1 VIFGLGT
8 ALAWGVADVAAA
20 VVGRRIGSVATTV
33 ASQVAALV
41 PLVGLGLATGALRPA
56 GGGRLAALLA
66 SGVVGATAYALFYRA
81 LELGPVALVSPVS
94 AAYAAVT
101 VPLAVIF
108 LGESLRGLALAGALL
123 TMAGVVL
130 ISADLRRI
138 PAEATRG
145 FPGLLPALGSLV
157 LFGVSAFLLGLF
169 SKDLGWLP
177 TVALV
182 RVGSVG
188 ALLLLLAA
196 RRPAVRGLRRPGWAA
211 AAAGVGLADVAGVIL
226 FARGMEVGMVS
237 VVSVVSSTYTLIP
250 VAAGVAFLGER
261 PAPNQA
267 AGVAVVVAG
276 LVLLGLAG

>member
-1 VIFGLGT
+1 MIFGLGT

>member
-1 VIFGLGT
+1 MILGLGT
-8 ALAWGVADVAAA
+8 ALAWGIADVAAA
-20 VVGRRIGSVATTV
+20 VVGRRIGSLATTV

-41 PLVGLGLATGALRPA
+41 LLLAV
-56 GGGRLAALLA
+56 RLAAGPPWPAEGGQLAVLLA
-66 SGVVGATAYALFYRA
+66 SGAVGAGAYALFYRA

-108 LGESLRGLALAGALL
+108 LGESLRGLALAGSLL

-138 PAEATRG
+138 PNEARRG
-145 FPGLLPALGSLV
+145 FPGLPPALGCLV

-177 TVALV
+177 TVTTV
-182 RVGSVG
+182 RVGSVLS
-188 ALLLLLAA
+188 LLLLLGA
-196 RRPAVRGLRRPGWAA
+196 RRPALRSLREPAWAA
-211 AAAGVGLADVAGVIL
+211 AAAGVGLADIAGVIL
-226 FARGMEVGMVS
+226 FAWGMEVGLVS

-250 VAAGVAFLGER
+250 VAAGIALFGER

-267 AGVAVVVAG
+267 LGVAVVIAG

>member
-8 ALAWGVADVAAA
+8 ALAWGIADVAAA
-20 VVGRRIGSVATTV
+20 VVGRRIGSLATTV
-33 ASQVAALV
+33 ASQVAALF
-41 PLVGLGLATGALRPA
+41 PLLALRVATGAPWSTD
-56 GGGRLAALLA
+56 GGQLAALLA
-66 SGVVGATAYALFYRA
+66 TGVVGASAYALFYRA

-101 VPLAVIF
+101 VPLAVVF
-108 LGESLRGLALAGALL
+108 LGESLRGLALVGALL

-145 FPGLLPALGSLV
+145 FPGLAPALGCLV
-157 LFGVSAFLLGLF
+157 LFGVSAFLLGML

-177 TVALV
+177 TVTLV
-182 RVGSVG
+182 RVGSV
-188 ALLLLLAA
+188 ASLLLLLAA
-196 RRPAVRGLRRPGWAA
+196 RRPALRGLGRPAWAA
-211 AAAGVGLADVAGVIL
+211 AAAGVGLADIAGVIL
-226 FARGMEVGMVS
+226 FAWGMEVGLVS

-267 AGVAVVVAG
+267 AGVLVVIAG